1 MIGPSLLSLDRVEQ
15 SDVWRKNRLPR
26 CCLARMI
33 EFSDGRFLFP
43 FFFWTYFTN
52 ILLVTGNFVQAVSI
66 PARILLKAFLLSLK
80 FPSSNDL
87 KFNESS
93 YSNERIN
100 YYFQISRKND
110 TKELYYLIHREISI
124 TRRIIERNHWKPT
137 KNCKKLRTILER
149 EKCIQR
155 SSGSAIIVF
164 LNKYES
170 SSKRRKENSSPD
182 PFHSRI
188 VRLIAVS
195 FSTIRS
201 WRNEEG
207 GGCKSSDGTRYHP
220 HSRRRECFLSGWPSR
235 FEPLSPFVPVIA
247 GPPTNATWPCPT
259 CSPLFFTEQNVIPW
273 LESPVFLSRV

>member
-1 MIGPSLLSLDRVEQ
+1 M
-15 SDVWRKNRLPR
+15 
-26 CCLARMI
+26 
-33 EFSDGRFLFP
+33 
-43 FFFWTYFTN
+43 
-52 ILLVTGNFVQAVSI
+52 
-66 PARILLKAFLLSLK
+66 
-80 FPSSNDL
+80 
-87 KFNESS
+87 
-93 YSNERIN
+93 
-100 YYFQISRKND
+100 
-110 TKELYYLIHREISI
+110 
-124 TRRIIERNHWKPT
+124 
-137 KNCKKLRTILER
+137 ER

-247 GPPTNATWPCPT
+247 GPTTPPRMLLGRVPLALPC
-259 CSPLFFTEQNVIPW
+259 F
-273 LESPVFLSRV
+273 SRSKT

>member
-1 MIGPSLLSLDRVEQ
+1 MLFGQD
-15 SDVWRKNRLPR
+15 D
-26 CCLARMI
+26 

-52 ILLVTGNFVQAVSI
+52 ILLVTGNFVQPVSI

-80 FPSSNDL
+80 FPTILNSTNLAIRTKNPLLSSNI
-87 KFNESS
+87 E
-93 YSNERIN
+93 
-100 YYFQISRKND
+100 KND

-124 TRRIIERNHWKPT
+124 IWRIIERNHWKPT

-188 VRLIAVS
+188 VRLIAGS
-195 FSTIRS
+195 SSTIRS
-201 WRNEEG
+201 WRDKEG
-207 GGCKSSDGTRYHP
+207 EGCKSSDGTRYHP

>member
-1 MIGPSLLSLDRVEQ
+1 MLFGQDDWIF
-15 SDVWRKNRLPR
+15 WWT
-26 CCLARMI
+26 
-33 EFSDGRFLFP
+33 FSFSFLFLDI
-43 FFFWTYFTN
+43 FHQYFTCHRELCPSSFYSSSN
-52 ILLVTGNFVQAVSI
+52 IAQSV
-66 PARILLKAFLLSLK
+66 SLK
-80 FPSSNDL
+80 LKISNDL

-137 KNCKKLRTILER
+137 KNCKKLRTIFMER

-188 VRLIAVS
+188 VRLIAGS
-195 FSTIRS
+195 SSTIRS